1 MADWKMKS
9 DRAALLDPDGKV
21 GHEYG
26 ATNTP
31 HMFVINPEG
40 KLIYEG
46 AIDSKPTPIRTTSK
60 ARPTT

>member
-1 MADWKMKS
+1 MNSTAL
-9 DRAALLDPDGKV
+9 LLDPDGKV

-31 HMFVINPEG
+31 HMFVIDPEG

-46 AIDSKPTPIRTTSK
+46 AIDSKADRIRPTSRV
-60 ARPTT
+60 RPTT